1 MTIKIILQKLQFLL
15 KQLSSE
21 PLVGG
26 LQISDYALQYV
37 ALTGELRTAS
47 VKMPPGVVREGRL
60 IDGAQFLLY
69 LKQLHQIVKPEKEKE
84 PIPVTVTL
92 PPNVVYTQSFTVPNV
107 GVEKLEES
115 AALNIQMISPMSPDA
130 AYISWQVIRET
141 PDQYELLG
149 AFAEKKYVDEFQKFL
164 EESYF
169 SSVAFEFP
177 SLSLSRLIAL
187 AGNTDESPSLLLQI
201 SSDGLN
207 LSILKSKGLY
217 FDYFRSWRSVQGES
231 RQITRERFEEVVAE
245 EIQKVINFTL
255 SKFKESPKK
264 LFMIAPGFETEIQS
278 FVQLKFG
285 ISVAVL
291 QVTTWNIS
299 SQWYAAV
306 GAALR
311 ESESRKRDILI
322 NVSSGRSG
330 QYFYEEQGLKFL
342 HLWRIIIAGVLGV
355 FLLLFGGSAYVLAN
369 ELKVTKQNLSIF
381 SARIPAGELQSL
393 EGNVTSFNAL
403 VKSAHLVKDA
413 SEPWTLFFSRIKTI
427 ADANKVVIDS
437 IDTTSLKKEIT
448 LNAHVADNNAI
459 ITFKNAIS
467 VEKDFTDVDLLVSRI
482 VTRED
487 GSAGFQLTFL
497 FAGAALK

>member
-1 MTIKIILQKLQFLL
+1 MTKKDIIQKLQFLL

-37 ALTGELRTAS
+37 ALKGGVQTAS

-60 IDGAQFLLY
+60 VDGVQFFAY
-69 LKQLHQIVKPEKEKE
+69 LKQLHQIVLPGKEKE

-107 GVEKLEES
+107 GSERLAES
-115 AALNIQMISPMSPDA
+115 AALNIQMISPMSPDT

-187 AGNTDESPSLLLQI
+187 AGSADDSPSLLLQI

-207 LSILKSKGLY
+207 LSILKSRGLY

-231 RQITRERFEEVVAE
+231 RQITRERFEEVIAE

-264 LFMIAPGFETEIQS
+264 LFMIAPGFETEVQN

-291 QVTTWNIS
+291 QITTWNIS

-322 NVSSGRSG
+322 NVGSGRSG

-342 HLWRIIIAGVLGV
+342 HLWRTIIIGVLGI
-355 FLLLFGGSAYVLAN
+355 FLLLFSGSAYVLAS
-369 ELKVTKQNLSIF
+369 ELKSTQRNLSIF
-381 SARIPAGELQSL
+381 SARIPAGELQRL
-393 EGNVTSFNAL
+393 EENVRVFNAL
-403 VKSAHLVKDA
+403 VKTARSVKDT
-413 SEPWTLFFSRIKTI
+413 SEPWTTFFSRIKTI
-427 ADANKVVIDS
+427 AAANKAVIDS
-437 IDTTSLKKEIT
+437 IGATSLKKLIT

-459 ITFKNAIS
+459 ITFKNAIAA
-467 VEKDFTDVDLLVSRI
+467 EKDFKDVDLLVSQI
-482 VTRED
+482 TTRED
-487 GSAGFQLTFL
+487 GSAGFQLTF
-497 FAGAALK
+497 FFVGIPSK